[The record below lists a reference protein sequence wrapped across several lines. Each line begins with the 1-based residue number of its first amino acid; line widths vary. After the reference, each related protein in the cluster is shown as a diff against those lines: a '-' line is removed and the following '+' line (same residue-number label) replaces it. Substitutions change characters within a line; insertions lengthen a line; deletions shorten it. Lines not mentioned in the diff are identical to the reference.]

1 MSIATLGPSAPATQH
16 PMTVDEFWDF
26 CQLAENQ
33 GQSYELIRGK
43 VVPMCRPT
51 TRHGF
56 VCSAIG
62 TELNLYGRAR
72 KLGFSTTNDSGVV
85 LFDDPGT
92 VVGPDVA
99 FRTDIPSYADM
110 PERWGD
116 KLPILAVEV
125 LSPTDRWSRVQT
137 KIQDYLEA
145 GVPLVWLA
153 DPDEKSIT
161 VYRLKKRVEVFRS
174 DQVIVGGDEL
184 PGFTCKVADLFFVP
198 GEAQAPTSS

>member
-1 MSIATLGPSAPATQH
+1 MATATLTPPAATTSH
-16 PMTVDEFWDF
+16 LMSVDEFWDF
-26 CQLAENQ
+26 CQLPENQ

-43 VVPMCRPT
+43 VVPVCRPT

-72 KLGFSTTNDSGVV
+72 KHGFSTTNDSGVV
-85 LFDDPGT
+85 LSENLGT

-99 FRTDIPSYADM
+99 FHTDIPTYADM
-110 PERWGD
+110 PERWSV

-125 LSPTDRWSRVQT
+125 LSPTDRWSRIQT

-161 VYRLKKRVEVFRS
+161 VYRLGKRVEVFRS
-174 DQVIVGGDEL
+174 DQVIAGGDEL
-184 PGFTCKVADLFFVP
+184 PGFTCRVADLFSVP
-198 GEAQAPTSS
+198 GEPQPPTAA

>member
-1 MSIATLGPSAPATQH
+1 MATAILTQPTTQH
-16 PMTVDEFWDF
+16 LMTVDEFWDF
-26 CQLAENQ
+26 CQLPENQ
-33 GQSYELIRGK
+33 GQSYELVRGK
-43 VVPMCRPT
+43 VIPMCRPT

-56 VCSAIG
+56 VCAVIG

-72 KLGFSTTNDSGVV
+72 KLGFATTNDSGVV

-99 FRTDIPSYADM
+99 FHTNIPRYADM
-110 PERWGD
+110 PERWSD
-116 KLPILAVEV
+116 TLPVLAVEV

-161 VYRLKKRVEVFRS
+161 VYRLKKRVEVFRC
-174 DQVIVGGDEL
+174 DQEITGGEEL

-198 GEAQAPTSS
+198 GEALPPTT

>member
-1 MSIATLGPSAPATQH
+1 MATATLTPPATQH
-16 PMTVDEFWDF
+16 LMTVDKFWDF
-26 CQLAENQ
+26 CQLQENQ

-43 VVPMCRPT
+43 VVLMCRPT

-99 FRTDIPSYADM
+99 FRTDVPTYADM

-116 KLPILAVEV
+116 TLPILAVEV
-125 LSPTDRWSRVQT
+125 LSPTDRWSRIQT

-161 VYRLKKRVEVFRS
+161 VYRPKKRVEVFQG
-174 DQVIVGGDEL
+174 DQQITGGDEL
-184 PGFTCKVADLFFVP
+184 PGFTCKVADLFAVP
-198 GEAQAPTSS
+198 GEPRPPAS